1 MEKRLEAAGNIIF
14 ATVVPLGYQ
23 VALLCGTNQS
33 SGNTQEPI
41 VGIPE
46 YD

>member
-1 MEKRLEAAGNIIF
+1 MEKWLEAAGNIIF
-14 ATVVPLGYQ
+14 ATVVPLVYQ
-23 VALLCGTNQS
+23 VALLYGINQF
-33 SGNTQEPI
+33 SGNTQELT